1 MGNYACAVNKWLS
14 FRLKSTFRLAT
25 PVLFIWCDSSD
36 AVAQRK
42 HLWKKLCCLKEQRKV
57 IFLEV
62 IQLATCTYLWEF
74 LMVLCALAVCYAH
87 CLVYAVRGLGETLF
101 QLTSGMLSPLRLHN
115 VRATIV
121 ICLTWLATPWRL
133 LRALG
138 KSNHTIKTKVV
149 SSIGTGLQH
158 FPHCKTSER

>member
-1 MGNYACAVNKWLS
+1 MYLPVRVSHGTLWHTVWFMQSEVN
-14 FRLKSTFRLAT
+14 
-25 PVLFIWCDSSD
+25 
-36 AVAQRK
+36 
-42 HLWKKLCCLKEQRKV
+42 
-57 IFLEV
+57 
-62 IQLATCTYLWEF
+62 
-74 LMVLCALAVCYAH
+74 
-87 CLVYAVRGLGETLF
+87 LGETLF